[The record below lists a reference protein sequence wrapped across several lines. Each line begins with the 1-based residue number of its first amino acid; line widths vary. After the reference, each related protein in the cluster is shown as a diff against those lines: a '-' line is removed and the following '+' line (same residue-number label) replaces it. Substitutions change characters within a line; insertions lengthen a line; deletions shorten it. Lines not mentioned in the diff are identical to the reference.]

1 MYIYKIKKNGEED
14 EKRRRI
20 TYDVTPGL
28 SIERKG
34 IYKITDRYNQR
45 GRGCLRE
52 VAGMRQLSTY
62 GKPIC

>member
-1 MYIYKIKKNGEED
+1 VK
-14 EKRRRI
+14 KRRRI
-20 TYDVTPGL
+20 AYDMMLGL

-34 IYKITDRYNQR
+34 IYKITDRYNQK
-45 GRGCLRE
+45 GRGYLWE